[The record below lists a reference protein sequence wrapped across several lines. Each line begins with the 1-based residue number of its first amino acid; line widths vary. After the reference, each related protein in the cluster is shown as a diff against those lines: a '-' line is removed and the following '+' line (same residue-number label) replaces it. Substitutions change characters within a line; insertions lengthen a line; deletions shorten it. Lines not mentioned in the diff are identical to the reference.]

1 MMAIAFLMGPRSY
14 NCRIMNRGSDVVA
27 DRASARHEP
36 YWWDAAP
43 REPPGDVALPGQCD
57 VAVVGGGYA
66 GLSAALTLAR
76 AGRSVVVLEAGAPGY
91 GASSRSG
98 GMIGHGHRLSY
109 TKLIERYGAEK
120 ARALV
125 REGMASLQFLKDMI
139 ANEKIGAALESCGRV
154 RGAWTLADYDMMARD
169 ASALRGDL
177 DMPID
182 VLSKADVRSEVATDL
197 YQGGLLFRAHGG
209 VHPALL
215 QQGLLAR
222 TRDAGA
228 MVAGHTPVTGLR
240 REGQAFAV
248 DTTRGR
254 LQATQVVVTTNG
266 YTGRTTPA
274 LARRVVAI
282 PSFLIATEELG
293 EGAVRQLIPNGRMI
307 VETRDKHLYYR
318 PSPDGTRIVIGGRAA
333 LHPIALDRG
342 AQWLMRELRGIFP
355 SLGHT
360 AVSHVWTGNVA
371 MTRSDLPGIGQRDGL
386 WYALGCN
393 GSGVALMPYLGHKIA
408 LKLLE
413 RPEGRT
419 AFDDIPFTAVPFYNG
434 NAWFRPFMTGW
445 YRVRDALRAS

>member
-1 MMAIAFLMGPRSY
+1 MMTIASIIASAASY
-14 NCRIMNRGSDVVA
+14 NCGIMKGRTTTA
-27 DRASARHEP
+27 CHEP

-43 REPPGDVALPGQCD
+43 REPPADIALPKRCD
-57 VAVVGGGYA
+57 VAIVGAGYA

-109 TKLIERYGAEK
+109 ATLGERYGAEG

-125 REGMASLQFLKDMI
+125 REGMASLQFLKDLVAHERI
-139 ANEKIGAALESCGRV
+139 DAALQPCGRV
-154 RGAWTLADYDMMARD
+154 HGAWTAADYDTMARD
-169 ASALRGDL
+169 AGALRRDL
-177 DMPID
+177 DMPIE
-182 VLSKADVRSEVATDL
+182 VLSKADIRKEVATDL

-222 TRDAGA
+222 ARDAGS
-228 MVAGHTPVTGLR
+228 MVAGYTPATRVR
-240 REGQAFAV
+240 REAKGFLV
-248 DTTRGR
+248 ETPRGR
-254 LQATQVVVTTNG
+254 LEATEIVVTTNG
-266 YTGRTTPA
+266 YTGRITPV
-274 LARRVVAI
+274 LARRLVAI

-293 EGAVRQLIPNGRMI
+293 EDRVRGLIPNGRMM

-333 LHPIALDRG
+333 LHPIELDRA
-342 AQWLMRELRGIFP
+342 AQWLLNELRGIFP
-355 SLGHT
+355 SLAGSRATH
-360 AVSHVWTGNVA
+360 AWTGNVA

-393 GSGVALMPYLGHKIA
+393 GSGVALMPYLGHKVA
-408 LKLLE
+408 SKVLGK
-413 RPEGRT
+413 PEART
-419 AFDDIPFTAVPFYNG
+419 AFDDLPFKAVPLYNG
-434 NAWFRPFMTGW
+434 TAWFRPFMTWW
-445 YRVRDALRAS
+445 YRARETLGVS